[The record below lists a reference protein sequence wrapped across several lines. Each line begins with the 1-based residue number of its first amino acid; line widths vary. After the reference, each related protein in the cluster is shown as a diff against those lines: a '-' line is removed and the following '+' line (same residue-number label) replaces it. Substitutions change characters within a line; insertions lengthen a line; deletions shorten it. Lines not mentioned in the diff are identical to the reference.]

1 MGKRGVKEMKN
12 QTMYISMLLWLH
24 TYFSLNSVFIV
35 CSIYIQ
41 GGPNIVF
48 DMKMRNVL
56 MQEVNAKFK
65 SPVDLLQ
72 SVSTRKV
79 IYFLENAVCGPTKRR
94 VH

>member
-1 MGKRGVKEMKN
+1 MKYFPTETETGEKGNGQKYGLKQKWEKRGVKEMKN

-56 MQEVNAKFK
+56 
-65 SPVDLLQ
+65 
-72 SVSTRKV
+72 
-79 IYFLENAVCGPTKRR
+79 I
-94 VH
+94 